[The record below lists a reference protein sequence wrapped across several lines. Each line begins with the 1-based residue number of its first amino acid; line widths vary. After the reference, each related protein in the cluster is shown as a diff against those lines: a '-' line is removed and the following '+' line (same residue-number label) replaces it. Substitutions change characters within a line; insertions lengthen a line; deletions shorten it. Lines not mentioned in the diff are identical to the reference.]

1 MGFLCQLMLQTMH
14 SVRAD
19 MKTSQVMFIL
29 RRSFLESAVMSCLA
43 FVSWGSWSRCG
54 WRLWLLIGLKCI
66 YLSVCVW
73 GVNDRQTTRSLI
85 PMSNQKKLNPN
96 EEGRRIRR
104 LDKSIYFH
112 FKVQSKHS
120 GSVLIGQCRQ
130 NNTDPIFAVI
140 IRIANGDVVQLLTK
154 NEKGFEEGIRG
165 FFFFFFSD
173 CEPETFPET
182 CLWCF
187 SLYGLLWHKK
197 WKLKKA
203 LLPLKAFC

>member
-1 MGFLCQLMLQTMH
+1 MSLLCQLMLQTMH
-14 SVRAD
+14 TVIA
-19 MKTSQVMFIL
+19 MKTSQVMFML

-43 FVSWGSWSRCG
+43 FVSWGSWNRCR

-73 GVNDRQTTRSLI
+73 GVDDRQTPRSQI
-85 PMSNQKKLNPN
+85 PMSNQKKLNPD
-96 EEGRRIRR
+96 EEGRRVRR
-104 LDKSIYFH
+104 LDESSYFC
-112 FKVQSKHS
+112 FKVQSKHP

-165 FFFFFFSD
+165 FFFFSD
-173 CEPETFPET
+173 CKPETFPET
-182 CLWCF
+182 SLWCF